1 MARYK
6 NDSPPEITELNQWLA
21 DDFMKYIGSIYTE
34 YFDKFVN
41 VLHWDEDKIQDSL
54 LRVYQSIQYNG
65 LTKPI
70 FVDKDTPDDIKHDI
84 YRYKFFTCTKSNNVN
99 LQSSDYYATHR
110 DGNDVFHT
118 LRNEEYETVEEKV
131 RKDLLDDFKTIKT
144 LEYVE
149 NNFEPIDYHL
159 FRLYYIL
166 PKMTYKKLQ
175 ELTGMKD
182 ARTRVVKVAKN
193 LREMKEQLEKNIS
206 NEFEKYYST
215 T

>member
-1 MARYK
+1 M
-6 NDSPPEITELNQWLA
+6 
-21 DDFMKYIGSIYTE
+21 
-34 YFDKFVN
+34 
-41 VLHWDEDKIQDSL
+41 
-54 LRVYQSIQYNG
+54 
-65 LTKPI
+65 
-70 FVDKDTPDDIKHDI
+70 
-84 YRYKFFTCTKSNNVN
+84 
-99 LQSSDYYATHR
+99 
-110 DGNDVFHT
+110 
-118 LRNEEYETVEEKV
+118 
-131 RKDLLDDFKTIKT
+131 IKT